1 MREKFDFTAEMN
13 EAKTVKSNPH
23 NEFLEEENRLLNLNV
38 KELAKLND
46 NVHELRTKVEKLSE
60 SIQKCEPYIS
70 DEMQNLAL
78 KFGATLLCNFVG
90 QIENKCKVAE
100 RRRHCPEFCV
110 NGNRIKKAANFIP
123 IPATAFYI
131 TIIILVALSSFF
143 VCIIVANTEI
153 LHSAVIWKAVT
164 WCSAMAVLG
173 IAITILLPKVLK

>member
-1 MREKFDFTAEMN
+1 
-13 EAKTVKSNPH
+13 
-23 NEFLEEENRLLNLNV
+23 
-38 KELAKLND
+38 
-46 NVHELRTKVEKLSE
+46 
-60 SIQKCEPYIS
+60 
-70 DEMQNLAL
+70 MQNLAL

-90 QIENKCKVAE
+90 QIENKCKEAE
-100 RRRHCPEFCV
+100 R
-110 NGNRIKKAANFIP
+110 RIKKAANFIP

>member
-90 QIENKCKVAE
+90 QIENKCKEAE
-100 RRRHCPEFCV
+100 RR
-110 NGNRIKKAANFIP
+110 IKATNFIP

>member
-90 QIENKCKVAE
+90 QIENKCKEAE
-100 RRRHCPEFCV
+100 R
-110 NGNRIKKAANFIP
+110 RIKKAANFIP

-143 VCIIVANTEI
+143 VSMIVANAEI
-153 LHSAVIWKAVT
+153 LHSALIWKAVAI
-164 WCSAMAVLG
+164 CAL
-173 IAITILLPKVLK
+173 IAISGTVMAIIAPKILDKWT

>member
-90 QIENKCKVAE
+90 QIENKCKEAE
-100 RRRHCPEFCV
+100 R
-110 NGNRIKKAANFIP
+110 RIKKAANFIP

-143 VCIIVANTEI
+143 VSMIVANTEI
-153 LHSAVIWKAVT
+153 FHSNLIWKAVAI
-164 WCSAMAVLG
+164 CIL
-173 IAITILLPKVLK
+173 IAISGTVLAIIVPKILDRWT

>member
-46 NVHELRTKVEKLSE
+46 NAHKLRTKVEKLSE

-90 QIENKCKVAE
+90 QIENKCKEAE
-100 RRRHCPEFCV
+100 R
-110 NGNRIKKAANFIP
+110 RIKKAANFIP

>member
-23 NEFLEEENRLLNLNV
+23 NEFLEEENRLLDLNV

-90 QIENKCKVAE
+90 QIENKCKEAE
-100 RRRHCPEFCV
+100 R
-110 NGNRIKKAANFIP
+110 RIKKAANFIP
-123 IPATAFYI
+123 IPAIAFYI
-131 TIIILVALSSFF
+131 TIIILVTLSSFF
-143 VCIIVANTEI
+143 VCIIVANAEI
-153 LHSAVIWKAVT
+153 LHSALIWKAVA
-164 WCSAMAVLG
+164 WCSAVAVLG
-173 IAITILLPKVLK
+173 IAITILLLKELK

>member
-23 NEFLEEENRLLNLNV
+23 NEFLEEENRLLNLNI

-90 QIENKCKVAE
+90 QIENKCKEAE
-100 RRRHCPEFCV
+100 R
-110 NGNRIKKAANFIP
+110 RIKKAANFIP

-131 TIIILVALSSFF
+131 TIIILVVLSSFF
-143 VCIIVANTEI
+143 VCIIVANTKI

-173 IAITILLPKVLK
+173 IVITILLPKVLK

>member
-23 NEFLEEENRLLNLNV
+23 NEFLEEENRLLDLNV

-46 NVHELRTKVEKLSE
+46 NVHELRTKVENLSE

-90 QIENKCKVAE
+90 QIENKCKEAE
-100 RRRHCPEFCV
+100 R
-110 NGNRIKKAANFIP
+110 RIKKAANFIP

>member
-90 QIENKCKVAE
+90 QIENKCKEAE
-100 RRRHCPEFCV
+100 R
-110 NGNRIKKAANFIP
+110 RIKKAANFIP

-153 LHSAVIWKAVT
+153 LYSALIWKAVLWT
-164 WCSAMAVLG
+164 VLIAVAG
-173 IAITILLPKVLK
+173 ITTMILLSKVLNKSK

>member
-78 KFGATLLCNFVG
+78 KFGATLLCNFVD
-90 QIENKCKVAE
+90 QIENKCQEAE
-100 RRRHCPEFCV
+100 RR
-110 NGNRIKKAANFIP
+110 IKKGANFIP
-123 IPATAFYI
+123 IPATVFYI

-164 WCSAMAVLG
+164 WCSAVAVLG

>member
-23 NEFLEEENRLLNLNV
+23 HEFLEEETRLLNLNV

-90 QIENKCKVAE
+90 QIENKCKEAE
-100 RRRHCPEFCV
+100 R
-110 NGNRIKKAANFIP
+110 RIKKAANFIP

>member
-23 NEFLEEENRLLNLNV
+23 NDFLEEENRLLNLNV

-90 QIENKCKVAE
+90 QIENKCKEAE
-100 RRRHCPEFCV
+100 R
-110 NGNRIKKAANFIP
+110 RIKKAANFIP

-153 LHSAVIWKAVT
+153 LHSAVIWKAVAG
-164 WCSAMAVLG
+164 CSAVSVLG
-173 IAITILLPKVLK
+173 IAITILLPEVLK

>member
-90 QIENKCKVAE
+90 QIENKCKEAE
-100 RRRHCPEFCV
+100 R
-110 NGNRIKKAANFIP
+110 RIKKAANFIP

-153 LHSAVIWKAVT
+153 LHSALIWKAALWT
-164 WCSAMAVLG
+164 IL
-173 IAITILLPKVLK
+173 IATAGITIMILLSKVLNKPK

>member
-90 QIENKCKVAE
+90 QIENKCKEAE
-100 RRRHCPEFCV
+100 R
-110 NGNRIKKAANFIP
+110 RIKKAANFIP
-123 IPATAFYI
+123 AFYI